1 MQNNITRTSL
11 ARSFQFG
18 ARQQDK
24 KCTAMTLGD
33 LLRLYYFFILVYSLV
48 RSINLFSVHL
58 YVYRAMFN

>member
-33 LLRLYYFFILVYSLV
+33 LLRLYYFMLVYSLV

-58 YVYRAMFN
+58 YLYRAIFN